1 MLFERV
7 GSMAD
12 WSHKAA
18 KVMNEKTMWK
28 RRKLTDRRKQA
39 GSETLQPVGDGMGR
53 GNPGPRAVLI
63 RSSFPI
69 PGLKQTFSWGNVRG
83 SLLLAM
89 QWPNWKNLYGIPE
102 YFEELSV
109 NIAKPLKVGDRSCA
123 SDGCYCVPLPFYF
136 FACPPSLH
144 SLQMAWWILFF
155 SFQQG
160 WFWSHAVERIVS
172 GTCDGGDFH
181 WRSSLNRKSWENLS
195 H

>member
-18 KVMNEKTMWK
+18 RVMNEK
-28 RRKLTDRRKQA
+28 
-39 GSETLQPVGDGMGR
+39 PR
-53 GNPGPRAVLI
+53 GNWGSWGIEGNRHGVKPSSLLGVGWGGEIQAWAVLVL
-63 RSSFPI
+63 SSFPI
-69 PGLKQTFSWGNVRG
+69 PGLEQTFSWGNVRG

-89 QWPNWKNLYGIPE
+89 QWPNWKNLYGVPE
-102 YFEELSV
+102 CFEELSV
-109 NIAKPLKVGDRSCA
+109 NIANPLRVGDRSCA

-181 WRSSLNRKSWENLS
+181 WRSSL
-195 H
+195 